1 MKYKV
6 GDLIANTDCVFKIVG
21 VGPNYYETLFVAL
34 CYSSSSPVYTLI
46 HQIFKQNK
54 KEIESLYT
62 LFEGVDG
69 RHLIHNIQDLKSAYL
84 DPKDIKDPLD
94 EPLYYHTYINGVRID
109 TQTVNQHTVEE
120 IDDNALLEL
129 NKTLPVEVCYDR
141 EKPSADYSDAFDVLK
156 SMLGG

>member
-1 MKYKV
+1 MNKYKV
-6 GDLIANTDCVFKIVG
+6 GDLLSTGSSVVKVLKTLPNNKYKYIYIADSMFAFVNLVG
-21 VGPNYYETLFVAL
+21 
-34 CYSSSSPVYTLI
+34 SVYVEEVTGR
-46 HQIFKQNK
+46 
-54 KEIESLYT
+54 E

-94 EPLYYHTYINGVRID
+94 EPLHYPTYNNGVHID
-109 TQTVNQHTVEE
+109 IQKVNLHTVEE

-129 NKTLPVEVCYDR
+129 NKAVPVEVCYDR
-141 EKPSADYSDAFDVLK
+141 EKPSADYSDAFDILK